1 MIISLIVHLRLMNG
15 FERKNNMYQII
26 TETRINGIRE
36 MDSVYTKTYK
46 RRSYAEKNARGS
58 CCSFITEDGRS
69 VEKKAY
75 VRGFLFCLNNREIAK
90 EAYCQGMRIWVD
102 GKYGQIRLPNSWE
115 YGSHAPAFELF
126 NRSVEQVVGY
136 GYEGN
141 FYVEDER

>member
-1 MIISLIVHLRLMNG
+1 
-15 FERKNNMYQII
+15 MYQII
-26 TETRINGIRE
+26 TETYINGIRE

-58 CCSFITEDGRS
+58 NCSFVTEDGRS

-75 VRGFLFCLNNREIAK
+75 VRGLLRCLNNNREFANHL
-90 EAYCQGMRIWVD
+90 YCQGRRIWVD
-102 GKYGQIRLPNSWE
+102 GKYGQVRLPNSLE

-136 GYEGN
+136 RYEGN